1 LYLEIYP
8 DIIFIINFAI
18 DFILLL
24 LLKMICKRST
34 STGRLLLAAA
44 AGGLIAMVVGIFPWM
59 NVFIRFFIM
68 NVSASVIMLLIAY
81 GISSR
86 AEFIRQLICL
96 YLLTYFLG
104 GFINSIYYHSSFRIK
119 LIRLGSLI
127 SSNLTWKA
135 VALCIAIACPAFF
148 LGLWLFRRAN
158 SKRRQTLD
166 TELILGDMR
175 VSTKGLVDT
184 GNCLYDPVFR
194 RPVIIIERMLLM
206 DLMPAEQ
213 YESLLAINKLIADK
227 GQESAS
233 LELPANC
240 EQMDTL
246 PFKLRFIPYRSVG
259 RQNGILLGLVLD
271 KVLVRQGKDAICNE
285 KVTAAICDDVL
296 SVCNDYHVILHKE
309 LL

>member
-1 LYLEIYP
+1 MYLEIYP

-24 LLKMICKRST
+24 LLKIICKKSA

-44 AGGLIAMVVGIFPWM
+44 AGGLIAMVVGVFPWM
-59 NVFIRFFIM
+59 NVVIRFLIL
-68 NVSASVIMLLIAY
+68 NVSSSVIMLLLAY
-81 GISSR
+81 GISGR
-86 AEFIRQLICL
+86 ADFVRQFISL

-127 SSNLTWKA
+127 SSNLTLKA
-135 VALCIAIACPAFF
+135 VTLCLAIACSTFF
-148 LGLWLFRRAN
+148 LGLWLFRMAN
-158 SKRRQTLD
+158 SKRHSTLD
-166 TELILGDMR
+166 TELILGDMK

-194 RPVIIIERMLLM
+194 KPVIIIERMLLM
-206 DLMPAEQ
+206 DLMPADQ
-213 YESLLAINKLIADK
+213 YERLIAINNLIAEK
-227 GQESAS
+227 GQESVN
-233 LELPANC
+233 LELPASY
-240 EQMDTL
+240 EQMDAL

-259 RQNGILLGLVLD
+259 RQNGLLLGLVLD
-271 KVLVRQGKDAICNE
+271 KVLVRQGKEAICNE
-285 KVTAAICDDVL
+285 KVTAAICDDML

>member
-1 LYLEIYP
+1 LYLELYP
-8 DIIFIINFAI
+8 DIIFIINFGI

-24 LLKMICKRST
+24 LHKMVCKRST
-34 STGRLLLAAA
+34 STGRLLLAATT
-44 AGGLIAMVVGIFPWM
+44 GGLIAAIVGIFPWM
-59 NVFIRFFIM
+59 NVFIRFLIM
-68 NVSASVIMLLIAY
+68 NIASSVIMLLIAY
-81 GISSR
+81 GR
-86 AEFIRQLICL
+86 ASGVEFIRRLISL

-104 GFINSIYYHSSFRIK
+104 GFINSIYYHSNFRIK

-135 VALCIAIACPAFF
+135 VVLCVAIAFLAFIF
-148 LGLWLFRRAN
+148 GLWLFRMVN
-158 SKRRQTLD
+158 SKRYHTLD
-166 TELILGDMR
+166 TELILGDMK

-194 RPVIIIERMLLM
+194 KPVIIIEMMLLM

-213 YESLLAINKLIADK
+213 YQRLLALKNLIADND
-227 GQESAS
+227 QESDNY
-233 LELPANC
+233 ELV
-240 EQMDTL
+240 DTL
-246 PFKLRFIPYRSVG
+246 PFKLRFIPYHSVG

-285 KVTAAICDDVL
+285 KVTAAIYDDML
-296 SVCNDYHVILHKE
+296 STCNDYHVILHKE